1 MPLDSPE
8 ILKSDV
14 IAEGDLRGPARQ
26 RSLGNP
32 RPHSRERSKLLAL
45 LEPVRLGDRLD
56 KRAVQKIGGS
66 LLWAAVAVPEAKPWL
81 ADIYVAVSKPGQL
94 WIQAQASCA

>member
-1 MPLDSPE
+1 MGLLVNARLGTRGLTPE
-8 ILKSDV
+8 K
-14 IAEGDLRGPARQ
+14 
-26 RSLGNP
+26 
-32 RPHSRERSKLLAL
+32 RSKLLAL

-56 KRAVQKIGGS
+56 KRAVHKVGGS

>member
-1 MPLDSPE
+1 MLRVTYVG
-8 ILKSDV
+8 LLV
-14 IAEGDLRGPARQ
+14 NARLGTLGLTAEK
-26 RSLGNP
+26 
-32 RPHSRERSKLLAL
+32 RSKLLAL